1 LKESQHQNWMKA
13 VYDAIGE
20 DELLREISALLTP
33 DGFDSELQVVYQTME
48 ALRQASPEYT
58 GDWYF
63 TGDYPTP
70 GGFIT
75 ANRALINYMEN
86 KHQRAY

>member
-1 LKESQHQNWMKA
+1 MKEI
-13 VYDAIGE
+13 YDAVKE
-20 DELLREISALLTP
+20 DELLHEIALLLTP
-33 DGFDSELQVVYQTME
+33 PGLQAELQIVYQTME